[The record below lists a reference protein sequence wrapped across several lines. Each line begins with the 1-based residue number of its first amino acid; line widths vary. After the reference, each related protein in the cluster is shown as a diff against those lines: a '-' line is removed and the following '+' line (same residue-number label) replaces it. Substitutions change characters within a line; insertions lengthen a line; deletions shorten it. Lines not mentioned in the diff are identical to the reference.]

1 MDNIY
6 SALHYAAKAEKS
18 ATSAAA
24 SAKSAA
30 DTANKLNSLL
40 PSQADNA
47 GKYLTTDG
55 VNPKWDTVVS
65 TTITYW
71 E

>member
-1 MDNIY
+1 MY

-40 PSQADNA
+40 PSQAGNK

-55 VNPKWDTVVS
+55 TNPSWEEVVS